1 MTDYVLEPLFV
12 EGVNVPQGSKKAWLN
27 PTTQRVMMRE
37 DQGNRHANRRAQVTS
52 MARQHMADH
61 GLVKPHPGPV
71 SVRITFHKL
80 RSASDYGSGKNL
92 QVLKPSAPEFPAKA
106 PDIDKLARLILDSLT
121 GVVYVDDG
129 QVVRLGC
136 EKVWT
141 DRFTGREGVTI
152 YVKFLSQPE
161 IAE

>member
-1 MTDYVLEPLFV
+1 MTDFVLEPLFV

-27 PTTQRVMMRE
+27 PKTQRVMMRE
-37 DQGNRHANRRAQVTS
+37 AAGQRHATRRGQITAD
-52 MARQHMADH
+52 ARQHMADH
-61 GLVKPHPGPV
+61 GLIRPHVGPV
-71 SVRITFHKL
+71 AVRLTFHQK
-80 RSASDYGSGKNL
+80 RTQGDYGSGKNL
-92 QVLKPSAPEFPAKA
+92 QVLKPSASEFPAKM
-106 PDIDKLARLILDSLT
+106 PDIDKLARLVLDSLT

-161 IAE
+161 VSS